1 VNTLLRTLTVAAA
14 AASLLGGAIAAPNTL
29 TVVVG
34 GGSLGEGQ
42 IKAIV
47 EPFEKETGVTVIRVK
62 DQITFAQV
70 KLAEEAKTQ
79 SIDVMSFSPANGN
92 AGYRAGYIQPI
103 NYSLYSKSDL
113 DAINAKSKAPWG
125 IGKFYF
131 TTVIAY
137 STAKFPDST
146 SAPRTY
152 QDVWDLKKFPGVR
165 TLESGQ
171 AGDEGPWEEA
181 LLADGVPIDKLYPI
195 DIDRVFRSLDRIKP
209 SVRRWWTVGSES
221 MQLFGDAQVALGMG
235 LDGRTI
241 ALADAGKPVS
251 YTYNQGKI
259 NALYWGIPKGA
270 PNPELAQKF
279 IEFAMRPKQQ
289 AEMARLTGYAPVNQ
303 NAFPLLDVA
312 FAKRLVSYPD
322 NLKQA
327 YFLNPDWYA
336 EKGPDGKTNSQRL
349 VERWNEWILK

>member
-1 VNTLLRTLTVAAA
+1 LGVLSLLAAPAFAAA
-14 AASLLGGAIAAPNTL
+14 PTL

-34 GGSLGEGQ
+34 GGTLGTGQ
-42 IKAIV
+42 IQAIV
-47 EPFEKETGVTVIRVK
+47 EPFEKETGIQVIPVK
-62 DQITFAQV
+62 DQITFAQL

-92 AGYRAGYIQPI
+92 AGYRAGYIQAI
-103 NYSLYSKSDL
+103 DYSRYAKSDL
-113 DAINAKSKAPWG
+113 DAINAKAKAPWG

-131 TTVIAY
+131 TTVIAF
-137 STAKFPDST
+137 STAKFPNGEG
-146 SAPRTY
+146 APKSY
-152 QDVWDLKKFPGVR
+152 QDIWDVKKFPGVR
-165 TLESGQ
+165 TMESGQ

-181 LLADGVPIDKLYPI
+181 LLADGVPVDKLYPI
-195 DIDRVFRSLDRIKP
+195 DVDRVFRSLDRIKP
-209 SVRRWWTVGSES
+209 SVRRWWVVGSES
-221 MQLFGDAQVALGMG
+221 MQLFGDGQAALGMG
-235 LDGRTI
+235 LDGRMT

-251 YTYNQGKI
+251 FTYRQGKI

-270 PNPELAQKF
+270 PHPDLAQKF

-303 NAFPLLDVA
+303 SAFALMDPA
-312 FAKRLVSYPD
+312 FAKKLVSYPD

-327 YFLNPDWYA
+327 YFIDPDWYA
-336 EKGPDGKTNSQRL
+336 QIGTDGKTNAQKL